1 MKQTEIT
8 DSELNSLPKEALIIL
23 YHQMCTNQ
31 TRLLEQNET
40 LVKKIDDLTEQIAI
54 LTQNRFGKRSEAEKQ
69 IEGQMS
75 MSDYVDNILNE
86 AESLTQNGTPA
97 EKDIEVVVRTHT
109 RKAGRRKEKL
119 SAVEKEIV
127 MHECSE
133 EVLDAA
139 FPNGWHEIGED
150 VYSELQYTPATFKVL
165 EHHVKSYGGNHDGD
179 TVIRADHPERI
190 LDHSILSPE
199 LFAMIFNM
207 KYVNAIPLNRLSEEI
222 RRYDVILDRQDMA
235 GWLISVYKYY
245 MKPVHEMMKKNL
257 MDAGLLHCDETPFVM
272 PERSKQYM
280 WVMHSPGKSGGPPIY
295 LYEYLGGRNGEV
307 IQDYLNGY
315 KGVLVTDGYQPYHTI
330 MKNSN
335 DITVAGCYSHVR
347 RKFAEIVKAVRKGE
361 KLTPAQEIAAE
372 AVKRIDAL
380 YHLDNK
386 FKDSSDE
393 ERLKNRQENIR
404 PLVDDFFAWVKT
416 FDSQTVS
423 SSKLRTALNYAENQE
438 YYLRTFLDH
447 PEVPL
452 DNNDAERSIKKFCV
466 GKHNWHIIDSKN
478 GAASSAFYYSI
489 AETAKAN
496 GLKPYEYMR
505 YLISEL
511 IKYPRENIPYD
522 ELEKLMPWSD
532 TLPEICHNKK

>member
-280 WVMHSPGKSGGPPIY
+280 
-295 LYEYLGGRNGEV
+295 
-307 IQDYLNGY
+307 
-315 KGVLVTDGYQPYHTI
+315 
-330 MKNSN
+330 
-335 DITVAGCYSHVR
+335 
-347 RKFAEIVKAVRKGE
+347 
-361 KLTPAQEIAAE
+361 
-372 AVKRIDAL
+372 
-380 YHLDNK
+380 
-386 FKDSSDE
+386 
-393 ERLKNRQENIR
+393 
-404 PLVDDFFAWVKT
+404 
-416 FDSQTVS
+416 
-423 SSKLRTALNYAENQE
+423 
-438 YYLRTFLDH
+438 
-447 PEVPL
+447 
-452 DNNDAERSIKKFCV
+452 
-466 GKHNWHIIDSKN
+466 
-478 GAASSAFYYSI
+478 
-489 AETAKAN
+489 
-496 GLKPYEYMR
+496 
-505 YLISEL
+505 
-511 IKYPRENIPYD
+511 
-522 ELEKLMPWSD
+522 
-532 TLPEICHNKK
+532 